1 MEFIYK
7 MNDGSII
14 KLESYDLLNHIVYG
28 FNFGYNI
35 YKKALLIENGKKKS
49 ITIRLKEN
57 NDLLY
62 FIHNREIKYVR
73 DFEYIKLE
81 DLIKMNKTGVKISYD
96 LFVTTLYKE
105 LNRIAFMK
113 NIRVPS
119 SRAEFFG
126 HIMLTYGKENINYK
140 MLFTPELNGTLLAKL
155 TPYYKEDKD
164 LTITSTES
172 IGSIW
177 DDINGGLIEIT
188 SLDEALKSYEPY
200 KQKELTKKLTKW

>member
-35 YKKALLIENGKKKS
+35 YKKATLIKCGKKRS
-49 ITIRLKEN
+49 ITLRLKEN
-57 NDLLY
+57 NGILY
-62 FIHNREIKYVR
+62 FIHDREVKYIS

-81 DLIKMNKTGVKISYD
+81 DLIKMNKSGIKISYD
-96 LFVTTLYKE
+96 LFLTTLYKE
-105 LNRIAFMK
+105 LNKVAFMK

-119 SRAEFFG
+119 SSNEFFG

-140 MLFTPELNGTLLAKL
+140 MLFTLELNGALLAKL
-155 TPYYKEDKD
+155 IPYYKEDRD

-177 DDINGGLIEIT
+177 DDINNGFIEIT
-188 SLDEALKSYEPY
+188 SLEEALKSYESY
-200 KQKELTKKLTKW
+200 KQKELTKKLT

>member
-14 KLESYDLLNHIVYG
+14 KLESYDLLKYIVYG

-35 YKKALLIENGKKKS
+35 YKKATLIENGKKRS
-49 ITIRLKEN
+49 ITLRLKEN
-57 NDLLY
+57 NGILY
-62 FIHNREIKYVR
+62 FIHNREVKYIS

-81 DLIKMNKTGVKISYD
+81 DLIKMNKSGIKISYD
-96 LFVTTLYKE
+96 LFLTTLYKE
-105 LNRIAFMK
+105 LNKVAFMK

-119 SRAEFFG
+119 SSNEFFG

-140 MLFTPELNGTLLAKL
+140 MLFTLELNGALLAKL
-155 TPYYKEDKD
+155 IPYYKEDRD

-177 DDINGGLIEIT
+177 DDINNGFIEIA
-188 SLDEALKSYEPY
+188 SLEEALKSYEPY
-200 KQKELTKKLTKW
+200 KQKELTKKLT

>member
-14 KLESYDLLNHIVYG
+14 KLESYDLLKYIVYG

-35 YKKALLIENGKKKS
+35 YKKATLIENGKKRS
-49 ITIRLKEN
+49 ITLRLKEN
-57 NDLLY
+57 NGILY
-62 FIHNREIKYVR
+62 FIHNREVKYIS

-81 DLIKMNKTGVKISYD
+81 DLIKMNKSGIKISYD
-96 LFVTTLYKE
+96 LFLTTLYKE
-105 LNRIAFMK
+105 LNKVAFMK

-119 SRAEFFG
+119 SSNEFFG

-140 MLFTPELNGTLLAKL
+140 MLFTLELNGALLAKL
-155 TPYYKEDKD
+155 IPYYKEDRD

-177 DDINGGLIEIT
+177 DDINNGFIEIA
-188 SLDEALKSYEPY
+188 SLEEALKSYKPY
-200 KQKELTKKLTKW
+200 KQKELTKKLT

>member
-1 MEFIYK
+1 
-7 MNDGSII
+7 
-14 KLESYDLLNHIVYG
+14 
-28 FNFGYNI
+28 
-35 YKKALLIENGKKKS
+35 
-49 ITIRLKEN
+49 
-57 NDLLY
+57 
-62 FIHNREIKYVR
+62 
-73 DFEYIKLE
+73 
-81 DLIKMNKTGVKISYD
+81 MNKTGVKISYD

-113 NIRVPS
+113 NICVPS

-200 KQKELTKKLTKW
+200 KQKELTKKLTK